1 MVRGKVIFKYMN
13 RGILLLTSY
22 RSFDK
27 KSQKAF
33 FFFLCYED
41 NSIALSGFFYETNL
55 FRNQKSTLAAH
66 TRAILEVVSLKKP
79 RSLMDTFDDINYNL
93 KLQSLS
99 ARL

>member
-1 MVRGKVIFKYMN
+1 MEVFSY
-13 RGILLLTSY
+13 LHHTAPLT
-22 RSFDK
+22 RSHERP
-27 KSQKAF
+27 

-41 NSIALSGFFYETNL
+41 NSIALTRFFYETNL
-55 FRNQKSTLAAH
+55 FRNQKSTSAAL